1 VVENYHDFIEIKDNK
16 VSIYDLFFKKTSI
29 IWTFYL
35 ICIPVMHLIILR
47 IRHNFRLIINN
58 LNDL

>member
-1 VVENYHDFIEIKDNK
+1 M
-16 VSIYDLFFKKTSI
+16 YDLIFKKACI
-29 IWTFYL
+29 MWAFYL
-35 ICIPVMHLIILR
+35 ICIPVMRLIILR